1 MLKRILLAAT
11 VTVSLSTA
19 ALATDQMVFTAWG
32 GTTQDTQ
39 KKALRI
45 ASQRRPAWRCCRTAP
60 PATAS
65 SRRWSRA
72 AKAKYVLG
80 LSATVSR
87 KDGHHPIIFM
97 QCGPVR
103 YHVDSKKQALSRPFG
118 HKVIFR
124 ETAFQRSA
132 VDKVGKVPIQQIY
145 AELARDERRND
156 LIFDDI
162 LAALD
167 AGHSPLLIT
176 ERKEH
181 LAYFADRLSRFAKNI
196 ITLHGGMGTKQ
207 RCQRITTL
215 RQIPDGTERVL
226 IATGRYLGE
235 GFDDARL
242 DTLFLAMPISWKG
255 TLAHP
260 PMPTSK
266 ASVIAIMSAN
276 P

>member
-1 MLKRILLAAT
+1 MSDLVQNYGHVVVDECHHLSA
-11 VTVSLSTA
+11 VSFEA
-19 ALATDQMVFTAWG
+19 VV
-32 GTTQDTQ
+32 
-39 KKALRI
+39 
-45 ASQRRPAWRCCRTAP
+45 
-60 PATAS
+60 
-65 SRRWSRA
+65 RA

-103 YHVDSKKQALSRPFG
+103 HHVDSKSQAASRPFS

-124 ETAFQRSA
+124 ETGFRRPAG
-132 VDKVGKVPIQQIY
+132 DKADKVPIQQIY

-167 AGHSPLLIT
+167 AGRSPLLIT

-196 ITLHGGMGTKQ
+196 VAAWAPSSG
-207 RCQRITTL
+207 
-215 RQIPDGTERVL
+215 
-226 IATGRYLGE
+226 
-235 GFDDARL
+235 
-242 DTLFLAMPISWKG
+242 ISG
-255 TLAHP
+255 
-260 PMPTSK
+260 
-266 ASVIAIMSAN
+266 
-276 P
+276 